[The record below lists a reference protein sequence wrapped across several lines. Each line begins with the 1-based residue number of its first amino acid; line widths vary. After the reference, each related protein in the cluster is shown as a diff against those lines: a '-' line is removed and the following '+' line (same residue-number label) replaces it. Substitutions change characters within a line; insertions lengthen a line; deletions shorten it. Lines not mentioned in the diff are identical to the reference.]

1 MSYQRCDRCH
11 KRKDKDAFRE
21 HAGQCRSC
29 DEDERVEY
37 EAAEERARRHAEW
50 TEALIAAWRA
60 APAEQRS
67 ALLELMHNSAHHYRA
82 SSPFRTGPLAP
93 VIRKAMA
100 LLRALER

>member
-60 APAEQRS
+60 VPDAQRNETIVDLVNIADRYGAADQRQWAKS
-67 ALLELMHNSAHHYRA
+67 LRIAA
-82 SSPFRTGPLAP
+82 
-93 VIRKAMA
+93 A
-100 LLRALER
+100 LLRALEKT